1 MLPPKEFIKGAFK
14 SVGASHYFFR
24 VRAAMNRSVERRF
37 LTLVAG
43 TVFVCIVPLF
53 TLFLWLAS
61 DRAATEQKNNIALL
75 LTANAK
81 AMAKPLWDFDSES
94 VGQIA
99 GTIASDSSIV
109 RIEVKDHTGE
119 INIVQNMAS
128 NRTGHQTAS
137 LSRAIIYNHIEG
149 PKEVGTITITYE
161 ELGFFSSAR
170 RTEGI
175 FIAIFSGAVLIV
187 IGVAVLGNRMMVMK
201 PLLKLTAAIEATHQL
216 GSRHSVDWASNDEMG
231 RLAQSFNA
239 MQMKLQ
245 QEENELKNAHRL
257 ATDIYNSTPAMLYSL
272 DCMGHITGVSDHWVA
287 VTGYQRDKV
296 IGLPFANLLN
306 ASDREA
312 YHCHIG
318 DGKKDVQCEYT
329 SKFIC
334 ADGSVMDVLIVESSR
349 KTPDVEFGL
358 SLSVMTDITAL
369 KQSEARN
376 RQQALTDHLT
386 GLMNRQGFETT
397 LDKEIAETD
406 RLGGSLAC
414 LFVDLDRFKW
424 INDNLGHHAGD
435 RTLQIIVSMI
445 VELLPEHST
454 AARIGGD
461 EFAILL
467 RAEDCKSAAM
477 ALANNICKLFETPFV
492 IKGTSTRLSASI
504 GIALYPQHASNAAE
518 LLQKA
523 DLAMYDRKRDGKN
536 GLQMFDDTISSST
549 RKRAEI
555 EQMIEQALK
564 HEWFDAF
571 LQPIVNLGTNEIV
584 GYEALMRLRHPVNGI
599 MPPFDIITVAEETGA
614 INEIGKQVF
623 GKAFE
628 HFTAL
633 SAISGDK
640 TSYLAV
646 NLSPT
651 QIEPSLPVWLAS
663 AVHLFNIDPSRIVIE
678 ITEATMLHD
687 NPSIQTILRKI
698 VNFGCRIAL
707 DDFGT
712 GYSSLSY
719 LNRFMV
725 NIVKIDQSFIRSMTG
740 DSEETRERS
749 RMLIEGITAM
759 THKMKC
765 TVVAEGIETD
775 EQRQQLQAIGVD
787 YGQGY
792 LFDRPLSFEQLRDR
806 LHASDT
812 IKLKAV

>member
-1 MLPPKEFIKGAFK
+1 MK
-14 SVGASHYFFR
+14 
-24 VRAAMNRSVERRF
+24 RSVERRF

-61 DRAATEQKNNIALL
+61 DRAVTVQKNNISVL

-81 AMAKPLWDFDSES
+81 AMAKPLWDFDAES
-94 VGQIA
+94 VRQIA
-99 GTIASDSSIV
+99 GTIASGSSIICVEV
-109 RIEVKDHTGE
+109 RDRTNN
-119 INIVQNMAS
+119 INIVLNIGQAS
-128 NRTGHQTAS
+128 DRSKTMS
-137 LSRAIIYNHIEG
+137 LSQDIIYNHVDG
-149 PKEVGTITITYE
+149 PQTVGTITITFQK
-161 ELGFFSSAR
+161 LGFFSSVR
-170 RTEGI
+170 STEGI
-175 FIAIFSGAVLIV
+175 FIAIFSGAVMII

-216 GSRHSVDWASNDEMG
+216 GSRHSVDWDSNDEMG

-245 QEENELKNAHRL
+245 QEENELKIAHRL
-257 ATDIYNSTPAMLYSL
+257 ATDIYNATPAMLYSL
-272 DCMGHITGVSDHWVA
+272 DRMDNIIGVSDHWVA
-287 VTGYQRDKV
+287 TTGYKREDV
-296 IGLPFANLLN
+296 IGLPFAELL
-306 ASDREA
+306 SESSREA
-312 YHCHIG
+312 FQNRKHNDWGASHW
-318 DGKKDVQCEYT
+318 EYN
-329 SKFIC
+329 SKFVC
-334 ADGSVMDVLIVESSR
+334 ADETVMDVLIVESNSEA
-349 KTPDVEFGL
+349 DAVESNL
-358 SLSVMTDITAL
+358 CLSVMTDITAL

-376 RQQALTDHLT
+376 RRQALTDHLT
-386 GLMNRQGFETT
+386 GLMNRQGFETA
-397 LDKEIAETD
+397 LDAEIAQTD
-406 RLGGSLAC
+406 REGGSLAC

-445 VELLPEHST
+445 VELLPDHST

-467 RAEDCKSAAM
+467 RAHDCKRAALE
-477 ALANNICKLFETPFV
+477 LASNICKLFDAPFV

-504 GIALYPQHASNAAE
+504 GIAIYPQHASSAAE

-523 DLAMYDRKRDGKN
+523 DMAMYDRKRDGKN
-536 GLQMFDDTISSST
+536 GLQMFDDSISSNT

-571 LQPIVNLGTNEIV
+571 LQPIIDLNTSQIV

-614 INEIGKQVF
+614 IHEIGKQVF

-633 SAISGDK
+633 SALSGDK

-663 AVHLFNIDPSRIVIE
+663 AVHLFDIDPSRIVIE

-719 LNRFMV
+719 LSRFMV

-740 DSEETRERS
+740 DAEETRARS
-749 RMLIEGITAM
+749 RMLIEGITAIS
-759 THKMKC
+759 HKMKC
-765 TVVAEGIETD
+765 TVVAEGVETD

-792 LFDRPLSFEQLRDR
+792 LFDRPLSFEQLRER
-806 LHASDT
+806 LNTNPTH
-812 IKLKAV
+812 KLKAV

>member
-1 MLPPKEFIKGAFK
+1 
-14 SVGASHYFFR
+14 
-24 VRAAMNRSVERRF
+24 MNRSVERRF

-61 DRAATEQKNNIALL
+61 DRATTVQKNNISVL

-81 AMAKPLWDFDSES
+81 AMAKPLWDFDAES
-94 VGQIA
+94 VKQIA
-99 GTIASDSSIV
+99 GTIASGSSIV
-109 RIEVKDHTGE
+109 CVEVKDRTNN
-119 INIVQNMAS
+119 INIVLKMGNAS
-128 NRTGHQTAS
+128 RSDDTMS
-137 LSRAIIYNHIEG
+137 LSQDITYNHVDG
-149 PKEVGTITITYE
+149 PQVVGTITITFQK
-161 ELGFFSSAR
+161 LGFFSSVR

-201 PLLKLTAAIEATHQL
+201 PLLKLTAAIEATHRL
-216 GSRHSVDWASNDEMG
+216 GSRHSVDWDSNDEMG

-257 ATDIYNSTPAMLYSL
+257 ATDIYNATPAMLYSL
-272 DCMGHITGVSDHWVA
+272 DRMDNIIGVSDHWVA
-287 VTGYQRDKV
+287 TTGYKREEV
-296 IGLPFANLLN
+296 IGLPFVELLSEN
-306 ASDREA
+306 CRDAFRNR
-312 YHCHIG
+312 
-318 DGKKDVQCEYT
+318 KDNDLTALHWEYN
-329 SKFIC
+329 SKFVC
-334 ADGSVMDVLIVESSR
+334 ANETVMDVLIVESSS
-349 KTPDVEFGL
+349 KTPAVEPNL
-358 SLSVMTDITAL
+358 CLSVMTDITAL

-376 RQQALTDHLT
+376 RRQALTDHLT
-386 GLMNRQGFETT
+386 GLMNRQGFETA
-397 LDKEIAETD
+397 LDAEIAETD

-445 VELLPEHST
+445 VELLPDHSIS
-454 AARIGGD
+454 ARIGGD

-467 RAEDCKSAAM
+467 RAPDCKKAALD
-477 ALANNICKLFETPFV
+477 LAHNICKLFDTPFV

-504 GIALYPQHASNAAE
+504 GIAIYPQHASTAAE

-523 DLAMYDRKRDGKN
+523 DMAMYDRKRDGKN
-536 GLQMFDDTISSST
+536 GLQMFDDSISSNT

-571 LQPIVNLGTNEIV
+571 LQPIIDLNTSQII

-614 INEIGKQVF
+614 IHEIGKQVF

-633 SAISGDK
+633 SALSGDN

-651 QIEPSLPVWLAS
+651 QIEPSLPVWLAT
-663 AVHLFNIDPSRIVIE
+663 AVHLFDIDPSRIVIE

-719 LNRFMV
+719 LSRFMV

-740 DSEETRERS
+740 DTEETRERS
-749 RMLIEGITAM
+749 RMLIEGITAIS
-759 THKMKC
+759 HKMKC

-775 EQRQQLQAIGVD
+775 EQRRQLQAIGVD

-806 LHASDT
+806 LHTNAT
-812 IKLKAV
+812 HKLKAV

>member
-1 MLPPKEFIKGAFK
+1 
-14 SVGASHYFFR
+14 
-24 VRAAMNRSVERRF
+24 MNRSVERRF

-61 DRAATEQKNNIALL
+61 DRAATVQKNNISVL

-81 AMAKPLWDFDSES
+81 AMAKPLWDFDAES
-94 VGQIA
+94 VKQIA
-99 GTIASDSSIV
+99 GTIASGSSIV
-109 RIEVKDHTGE
+109 CVEVKDRTNN
-119 INIVQNMAS
+119 INIVLKLGKAS
-128 NRTGHQTAS
+128 DPSETMS
-137 LSRAIIYNHIEG
+137 LSQDITYNHVDG
-149 PKEVGTITITYE
+149 PKPVGTITITFQK
-161 ELGFFSSAR
+161 LGFFSSVR

-201 PLLKLTAAIEATHQL
+201 PLLKLTAAIEATHRL
-216 GSRHSVDWASNDEMG
+216 GSRHSVDWESNDEMG

-257 ATDIYNSTPAMLYSL
+257 ATDIYNATPAMLYSL
-272 DCMGHITGVSDHWVA
+272 DRMDNIIGVSDHWVA
-287 VTGYQRDKV
+287 TTGYKRDEV
-296 IGLPFANLLN
+296 IGLPFAELLSESCRDAFKN
-306 ASDREA
+306 R
-312 YHCHIG
+312 
-318 DGKKDVQCEYT
+318 KDNDQTALHWQYN
-329 SKFIC
+329 SKFVC
-334 ADGSVMDVLIVESSR
+334 ANETVMDVLIVESSS
-349 KTPDVEFGL
+349 KTPAVESGL
-358 SLSVMTDITAL
+358 CLSVMTDITAL

-376 RQQALTDHLT
+376 RRQALTDHLT
-386 GLMNRQGFETT
+386 GLMNRQGFETA
-397 LDKEIAETD
+397 LDAEIAETD
-406 RLGGSLAC
+406 RQGGSLAC

-445 VELLPEHST
+445 VELLPEHSIS
-454 AARIGGD
+454 ARIGGD

-467 RAEDCKSAAM
+467 RAPDCKKAALE
-477 ALANNICKLFETPFV
+477 LAQNICKLFDTPFV

-504 GIALYPQHASNAAE
+504 GIAIYPQHAASATE

-523 DLAMYDRKRDGKN
+523 DMAMYDRKRDGKN
-536 GLQMFDDTISSST
+536 GLQMFDDSISSIT

-555 EQMIEQALK
+555 EQMIEQALR

-571 LQPIVNLGTNEIV
+571 LQPIIDLNTNKIV

-614 INEIGKQVF
+614 IHEIGKQVF

-633 SAISGDK
+633 SDISGDK

-651 QIEPSLPVWLAS
+651 QIEASLPVWLAS
-663 AVHLFNIDPSRIVIE
+663 AVHLFDIDPSRIVIE

-719 LNRFMV
+719 LSRFMV

-740 DSEETRERS
+740 DAEETRERS
-749 RMLIEGITAM
+749 RMLIEGITAIS
-759 THKMKC
+759 HKMKC

-775 EQRQQLQAIGVD
+775 EQRLQLQAIGVD

-806 LHASDT
+806 LHSNAT
-812 IKLKAV
+812 HKLKAV

>member
-1 MLPPKEFIKGAFK
+1 
-14 SVGASHYFFR
+14 
-24 VRAAMNRSVERRF
+24 MNRSVERRF

-61 DRAATEQKNNIALL
+61 DRATTEQRNNISVL

-81 AMAKPLWDFDSES
+81 AMAKPLWDFDAES
-94 VGQIA
+94 VKQIA

-109 RIEVKDHTGE
+109 CVEVKDLTGN
-119 INIVQNMAS
+119 INISLNMDS
-128 NRTGHQTAS
+128 NTQQRATAS
-137 LSRAIIYNHIEG
+137 LSRDITYNHVDG
-149 PKEVGTITITYE
+149 AKFVGTISITFE
-161 ELGFFSSAR
+161 KLGFFSSVR

-187 IGVAVLGNRMMVMK
+187 IGAAVLGNRMMVMR
-201 PLLKLTAAIEATHQL
+201 PLLKLTAAIEATHRL
-216 GSRHSVDWASNDEMG
+216 GSRHGVDWASNDEMG

-245 QEENELKNAHRL
+245 QEENELKNAHKL
-257 ATDIYNSTPAMLYSL
+257 ATDIYNATPAMLYSL
-272 DCMGHITGVSDHWVA
+272 DSLDNIIGVSDHWVEA
-287 VTGYQRDKV
+287 TGYKREDV
-296 IGLPFANLLN
+296 IGMHFAQLL
-306 ASDREA
+306 SEGSREA
-312 YHCHIG
+312 YHHR
-318 DGKKDVQCEYT
+318 KNNVESALHWEYT
-329 SKFIC
+329 NKFVC
-334 ADGSVMDVLIVESSR
+334 ADGTVIDVLIVESCS
-349 KTPDVEFGL
+349 TASAHENGL

-376 RQQALTDHLT
+376 RRQALTDHLT
-386 GLMNRQGFETT
+386 GLMNRQGFEMA
-397 LDKEIAETD
+397 LDIEIAETD
-406 RLGGSLAC
+406 RQGGSLAC

-467 RAEDCKSAAM
+467 RASDCKKAAM
-477 ALANNICKLFETPFV
+477 ELATNICKLFETPFV

-536 GLQMFDDTISSST
+536 GLQMFDDSISSTT

-571 LQPIVNLGTNEIV
+571 LQPIVNLNTNEIV

-628 HFTAL
+628 HFTEL
-633 SAISGDK
+633 SAMSGDT

-719 LNRFMV
+719 LSRFMV

-740 DSEETRERS
+740 DNEETRARS

-765 TVVAEGIETD
+765 AIVAEGIETD
-775 EQRQQLQAIGVD
+775 EQRQQLQTIGVD

-806 LHASDT
+806 LQT
-812 IKLKAV
+812 NETVKLKAV